1 MEADEEDATLTST
14 TLSRTTEHAMA
25 TRPEPPKKPAPKKPP
40 EKPAPVR
47 TQMMGEHGDDDL
59 GYDPSIIPTERIP
72 DDD

>member
-1 MEADEEDATLTST
+1 
-14 TLSRTTEHAMA
+14 MA
-25 TRPEPPKKPAPKKPP
+25 SRPEPPKKPAPKKPP

-59 GYDPSIIPTERIP
+59 AYDPAIIPTERIP

>member
-1 MEADEEDATLTST
+1 
-14 TLSRTTEHAMA
+14 MA
-25 TRPEPPKKPAPKKPP
+25 SRPEPPKKPAPKKPP

-59 GYDPSIIPTERIP
+59 GYDPAIIPTERIP